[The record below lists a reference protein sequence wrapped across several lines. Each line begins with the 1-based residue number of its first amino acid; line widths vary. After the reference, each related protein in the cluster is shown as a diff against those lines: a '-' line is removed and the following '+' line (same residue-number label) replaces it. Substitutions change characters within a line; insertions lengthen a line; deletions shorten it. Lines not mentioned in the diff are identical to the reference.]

1 MLYIFLSLVIYFN
14 YVFYSTYGYIIG
26 DVKVHQLNNII
37 NKRIIKS
44 RKVSMFKISLQ
55 NDFNYENKRFYN
67 NMNRNVMNEKS
78 LNKIMLI
85 GRVGGEPDIKILNG
99 GDKVATFSLATNE
112 FWRDR
117 NTNELKSKT
126 DWHRIVVYDQNIV
139 DLIDKYL
146 RKGRRVYVQGS
157 LHTRKWYGNDVNNQ
171 PKQITEIILSYNK
184 GDLIFLDDKRNFIQR
199 NNTNNINAENQ
210 QHINNDH
217 INNEHINNNDNNN
230 NTNSNDFIPLTAND
244 KIIED
249 KEFNDTIDDN
259 NEEDN
264 FQSNND
270 TFDKHEGI
278 YDKMNVQEFEE

>member
-1 MLYIFLSLVIYFN
+1 MLYIILPLVIYFN

-44 RKVSMFKISLQ
+44 RKVSMFKINLQ

-85 GRVGGEPDIKILNG
+85 GRVGCEPDIKILNG

-199 NNTNNINAENQ
+199 NNANNINAENQ

-230 NTNSNDFIPLTAND
+230 SNSNDFIPLSAND

-249 KEFNDTIDDN
+249 KEFNDTLDNN

-270 TFDKHEGI
+270 AFDKHEGI

>member
-1 MLYIFLSLVIYFN
+1 MGKRMLCIVFPLLIYFN
-14 YVFYSTYGYIIG
+14 YVFHRTYGYIIG

-44 RKVSMFKISLQ
+44 RKISMFKINLQ

-67 NMNRNVMNEKS
+67 NINRNVMNEKS

-85 GRVGGEPDIKILNG
+85 GRVGCEPDIKILNG

-157 LHTRKWYGNDVNNQ
+157 LHTRKWHTNDMNSQ

-184 GDLIFLDDKRNFIQR
+184 GDLIFLDDKRNFNQR
-199 NNTNNINAENQ
+199 NNSNNINSENQ
-210 QHINNDH
+210 QH
-217 INNEHINNNDNNN
+217 INNEHINNNNINNG
-230 NTNSNDFIPLTAND
+230 NDFMPLNSND

-249 KEFNDTIDDN
+249 KEFTDRLDDN
-259 NEEDN
+259 NEENN
-264 FQSNND
+264 FQSNSE
-270 TFDKHEGI
+270 TFDKQEGI

>member
-1 MLYIFLSLVIYFN
+1 MLYIFLPLVIYFN

-44 RKVSMFKISLQ
+44 RKVSMFKINLQ

-85 GRVGGEPDIKILNG
+85 GRVGCEPDIKILNG

-199 NNTNNINAENQ
+199 NNANNINAENQ

-230 NTNSNDFIPLTAND
+230 SNSNDFIPLSAND

-249 KEFNDTIDDN
+249 KEFNDTLDNN

-270 TFDKHEGI
+270 AFDKHEGI

>member
-1 MLYIFLSLVIYFN
+1 MLYIVFPLLIYFN
-14 YVFYSTYGYIIG
+14 YVFYTTYGYIIG
-26 DVKVHQLNNII
+26 DVKVHQLNKII

-44 RKVSMFKISLQ
+44 RKISMFKINLQ

-85 GRVGGEPDIKILNG
+85 GRVGCEPDIKILNG

-146 RKGRRVYVQGS
+146 RKGRRVFVQGS
-157 LHTRKWYGNDVNNQ
+157 LHTRKWYGNDINNQ

-184 GDLIFLDDKRNFIQR
+184 GDLIFLDDKRNYIQR
-199 NNTNNINAENQ
+199 NNSNNINAENQ
-210 QHINNDH
+210 QLTNNQH
-217 INNEHINNNDNNN
+217 LNNEHLNNN
-230 NTNSNDFIPLTAND
+230 NSNDFIPLSEND

-249 KEFNDTIDDN
+249 KEFSDKLDDN